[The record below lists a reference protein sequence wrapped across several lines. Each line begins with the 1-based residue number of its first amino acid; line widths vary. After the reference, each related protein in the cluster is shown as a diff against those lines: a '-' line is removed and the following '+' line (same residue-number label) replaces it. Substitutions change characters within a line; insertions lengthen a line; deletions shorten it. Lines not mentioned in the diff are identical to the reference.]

1 MQYNFYRRKIKVI
14 IDITTTSAH
23 EFGARLGFKQYDVIL
38 TKEQSVLIKIISSFE
53 GENMQTQYNALGY
66 GIDLYFHDYK
76 LAIDIDKNG
85 DSNRNTDYEIKRQIA
100 IEQELGCKFIRINPD
115 KRDFD
120 IFRNI
125 NEILRHIK

>member
-1 MQYNFYRRKIKVI
+1 
-14 IDITTTSAH
+14 
-23 EFGARLGFKQYDVIL
+23 
-38 TKEQSVLIKIISSFE
+38 
-53 GENMQTQYNALGY
+53 MQTQYNALGY